1 MASNWILNGTE
12 FPFGRI
18 PLRRL
23 LGNVNRSIAPRTG
36 SAVLSVESE
45 SRSCRPKVRKWDSR
59 DGQHREAMIV
69 RGWRKPIA
77 MRHHFRLGVAKTI
90 HLSGKALASA
100 VGRMPTSGGR
110 APRRTVD
117 TGQDRDSTGGGEA
130 ANASRDAEPR
140 RSPSAGPERDGD
152 GSAGVEAIAPPVGHK
167 CEYHAFPSSPYFPQT
182 AATLYPPPVF
192 HPWTTTSRKLFPFQ

>member
-1 MASNWILNGTE
+1 LASNWILNGTE

-117 TGQDRDSTGGGEA
+117 TGRTAPADAPSPETAAGSRIRVTLSRGGGGGPVKILA
-130 ANASRDAEPR
+130 AGGNLGRLPGEVTSAGEYARCRGTPEDPTLAGQGSPR
-140 RSPSAGPERDGD
+140 R
-152 GSAGVEAIAPPVGHK
+152 
-167 CEYHAFPSSPYFPQT
+167 Q
-182 AATLYPPPVF
+182 
-192 HPWTTTSRKLFPFQ
+192 